1 MNCASLET
9 VTFNEGLTEIGGY
22 AFSGCS
28 SLEEVTLPK
37 SLSKLESCVFK
48 NCTSLTDVFIPKSLT
63 TVGSYGAFCG
73 CSSLTDVTFE
83 QGMTAI
89 PDNLFY
95 ESGLKQ
101 ITVPDTVTSIG
112 KYAFY
117 HCESLEAADM
127 SSAPITSIGA
137 NAFEKCYILSGV
149 TLPSTLENLG
159 SMAFSRCNALETIEI
174 PASLM
179 SAGGSVYGPFYDAQG
194 LVSVTIEEGA
204 DEIAPYLF
212 SRCCALES
220 ITVPDGVTKIGD
232 YAFNQCGIKSI
243 TLPDSLTTI
252 ERDAFYNSGLESIT
266 LPDTVTEIG
275 YYSFSKC
282 SSLTYADIGSGV
294 NTLDSDTF
302 RDCSNL
308 ETFICT
314 SDDLT
319 FNQYTFYGDSKVTFY
334 GKHSAENYMNS
345 AKNVYNRSYIGTDEH
360 DTMTWSW
367 DGYSA
372 ATLTISC
379 EGCDIEDQT
388 LEAVVTSEI
397 TTPPTCTED
406 GVRTYTATATVI
418 NGVSYS
424 DQKTEAIPATGH
436 RYGAPEWT
444 WNGYGTAYASFTCVD
459 GDDTQNVNAVI
470 TSKITTPATC
480 TTDGVRTYTA
490 TVEFEGETYANQK
503 DEVISAPGHDEEI
516 VPGTPA
522 TYTSTGLTDG
532 VRCKV
537 CSEWLVEPQ
546 VIPKLVS
553 DYVIGDAN
561 RDGKLTV
568 RDLTAI
574 QRHISE
580 FNLFDAEQIYLA
592 DINMDGVVNIDDAT
606 LIQRFLAEYEVPYP
620 IGG

>member
-1 MNCASLET
+1 M
-9 VTFNEGLTEIGGY
+9 
-22 AFSGCS
+22 
-28 SLEEVTLPK
+28 
-37 SLSKLESCVFK
+37 
-48 NCTSLTDVFIPKSLT
+48 
-63 TVGSYGAFCG
+63 
-73 CSSLTDVTFE
+73 
-83 QGMTAI
+83 
-89 PDNLFY
+89 
-95 ESGLKQ
+95 
-101 ITVPDTVTSIG
+101 
-112 KYAFY
+112 
-117 HCESLEAADM
+117 
-127 SSAPITSIGA
+127 
-137 NAFEKCYILSGV
+137 
-149 TLPSTLENLG
+149 
-159 SMAFSRCNALETIEI
+159 
-174 PASLM
+174 
-179 SAGGSVYGPFYDAQG
+179 
-194 LVSVTIEEGA
+194 
-204 DEIAPYLF
+204 
-212 SRCCALES
+212 
-220 ITVPDGVTKIGD
+220 
-232 YAFNQCGIKSI
+232 
-243 TLPDSLTTI
+243 TTI

-275 YYSFSKC
+275 YYSFDKC

-294 NTLDSDTF
+294 TTLDSDTF

-314 SDDLT
+314 SDDLK

-334 GKHSAENYMNS
+334 GKHSAENYINS

-388 LEAVVTSEI
+388 LEAVITSEI

-470 TSKITTPATC
+470 TSEITTPATC

-490 TVEFEGETYANQK
+490 TVEFEGK
-503 DEVISAPGHDEEI
+503 
-516 VPGTPA
+516 
-522 TYTSTGLTDG
+522 TYTNQNSINPASLTSAGGSVYGPFYDAQG
-532 VRCKV
+532 
-537 CSEWLVEPQ
+537 
-546 VIPKLVS
+546 LVS
-553 DYVIGDAN
+553 V
-561 RDGKLTV
+561 
-568 RDLTAI
+568 

-580 FNLFDAEQIYLA
+580 FNLFDAEQVYLA
-592 DINMDGVVNIDDAT
+592 DINQDGVVNIDDAT

-620 IGG
+620 IG